1 MAYLMCKTHKQG
13 DFHLLPLVSNS
24 VDLNFSSLFLVTC
37 VISSVITQKLTVKI
51 HLFVRE
57 NLPPTLALR
66 KETVFC
72 SETN

>member
-1 MAYLMCKTHKQG
+1 MSLVWLTYKQG
-13 DFHLLPLVSNS
+13 DFHLLPLISNS
-24 VDLNFSSLFLVTC
+24 VDLNFSRLFLVTC

-57 NLPPTLALR
+57 NLPPIFALR
-66 KETVFC
+66 KETVVC